1 MSGLFL
7 DPLSNKFVSNSA
19 KKIKKIL
26 KWFVTHISVLF
37 TPNMQQDSQAS
48 YKLVPWYLLLKL
60 YAPASATIARKLG
73 SGMGIFFALRQQRG
87 NFLILQ

>member
-26 KWFVTHISVLF
+26 KWFVTHI
-37 TPNMQQDSQAS
+37 MQQDSQAS

-60 YAPASATIARKLG
+60 YAPASETIARKLG
-73 SGMGIFFALRQQRG
+73 SGIGIFFALRQQRG